1 MSLFETSNRR
11 AFLQAATAAG
21 LLATS
26 ASFARQPNADA
37 IDSLKLWL
45 KAPEADRPPLADQ
58 AFAKTALSKEEAE
71 AAKKLLWDDFV
82 AMARAQR
89 GEELKGRA
97 LKIGDKEMKF
107 DVKVFGDKPAAGRS
121 LFISMHGGGGA
132 PPRINDQQWEN
143 QKKLYKPDEG
153 VYIAPRAPTNTW
165 NLWHEAH
172 IDPLFERLITGAVLF
187 EDVNPDRVYLMGYS
201 AGGDG
206 VYQVAPRLA
215 DRFAAA
221 SMMAGHPNEA
231 SPLSLRNL
239 PFCIHCGAKDAAY
252 KRNEVCEAWGKQ
264 LDELEKADPEGYKHY
279 WKMHEGKGHW
289 MDRQDAEALPWMVK
303 FTRNTTPKKI
313 VWRQDDVTHGSFYW
327 LAMAESARKAGVE
340 VKATIKGNVIDLESD
355 DPASITIRLD
365 DRLLDLDQPVKVT
378 AGGKTLFEGKVDRT
392 IQAISKTLREREDRE
407 LIFAAEVKLP
417 S

>member
-1 MSLFETSNRR
+1 MTSLPFANRR
-11 AFLQAATAAG
+11 IFLQMASGAAILTASGALAHDSSAG
-21 LLATS
+21 AVEDLKSWLAT
-26 ASFARQPNADA
+26 RPM
-37 IDSLKLWL
+37 
-45 KAPEADRPPLADQ
+45 DRPKLADQ
-58 AFAKTALSKEEAE
+58 SFAATPLTKEEAA
-71 AAKKLLWDDFV
+71 AAKQLLWDDFV
-82 AMARAQR
+82 ATARAER
-89 GEELKGRA
+89 NDEWKSRV
-97 LKIGDKEMKF
+97 LKIADKEMKF
-107 DVKVFGDKPAAGRS
+107 DVKVFGDKPAGGRS

-132 PPRINDQQWEN
+132 PARVNDQQWEN

-187 EDVNPDRVYLMGYS
+187 EDVSPDRVYLMGYS

-221 SMMAGHPNEA
+221 SMMAGHPNE
-231 SPLSLRNL
+231 STPLSLRNL

-303 FTRNTTPKKI
+303 FTRNAAPKKI
-313 VWRQDDVTHGSFYW
+313 VWRQDDVTHASFYW
-327 LAMAESARKAGVE
+327 LAAGESARKAGFE
-340 VKATIKGNVIDLESD
+340 TRAAITGNEITLETADPGATTV
-355 DPASITIRLD
+355 RLD
-365 DRLLDLDQPVKVT
+365 DRLLDLDAPVVIKVQDKVEYEGKLPRT
-378 AGGKTLFEGKVDRT
+378 INTLAKTL
-392 IQAISKTLREREDRE
+392 AEREDPQ
-407 LIFAAEVKLP
+407 LMFATEHCLC
-417 S
+417 